1 MRKIITY
8 QEILIALNDW
18 AKSELLSKNIKFN
31 ENKDQ
36 FIQYLNYF
44 NKLISNNKRKVSCSK
59 CFEVSYENE
68 SGLNK
73 LIKKMEKGEDVNCHL
88 SKLIGNAENIDYL
101 LDGYGIKHFHLG
113 VEKEGNFIK
122 RTGELALGFITKEE
136 VFFITT
142 KNHGDDTW
150 YGKDVLEI
158 LHKERPDLIEH
169 AKVRGGCGVE
179 PKITSI
185 ADIKYCRKNQL
196 SIAIELDDGTVYFQ
210 NDLGTTLAG
219 YSSSHVFNQQHI
231 AKSIMNYINEN
242 ILQETNSLINSI
254 NLKIINITPDSEI
267 LGELLIYHIIDNK
280 LINEFIPLHLEKRKQ
295 MTQKFEMADRFNP
308 SAVEQALYKHW
319 EESGYFKPSENENAP
334 SYCITI
340 PPPNVTGS
348 LHMGHAF
355 QQTLMDTLIRFN
367 RMEGHNTLWQAGT
380 DHAGIATQMVVERK
394 IAAEEGKTRHDYGR
408 EAFINKIWDWKAYS
422 GGTIS
427 QQMRRLGNSIDW
439 ERERFT
445 MDDGLSNAV
454 KEVFVRL
461 HEEGLIYR
469 GKRLV
474 NWDPKL
480 HTAISDLEVE
490 NKESKGSLWHF
501 RYPLANGAKTA
512 DGKDYLVVATTRP
525 ETMLGDT
532 AVAVHPEDE
541 RYQSLIGKTVV
552 LPLANRE
559 IPIIA
564 DEYVDREFGTGVVKI
579 TPAHDFNDYEVG
591 KRHSLPMVNVLTL
604 NADIRDEAE
613 IIGTDGKPLAGYE
626 ATIPADYRGLERFVA
641 RKKIV
646 ADFEALGLL
655 DEIKPHDLK
664 VPYGDRGGVP
674 IEPMLT
680 DQWYVSVKPLA
691 DVAIKA
697 VEDGEIQ
704 FVPKQYENL
713 YFSWMRDIQDWCI
726 SRQLWWGHRI
736 PAWYDAEG
744 NVYVARNEEEV
755 RSKYNLDSAVE
766 LKQDEDVL
774 DTWFSSGLWTF
785 STLGWPEQ
793 TKELKMFHPTDV
805 LITGFDIIFFWVARM
820 IMFTMHF
827 VKDENG
833 KPQVPFKTVY
843 VTGLIRDEQGQKMS
857 KSKGNVLDP
866 IDMIDGI
873 SLEDLL
879 EKRTGNMMQPQL
891 AEKIAKATSKEFA
904 EGIAAH
910 GTDALRFTLAALAS
924 NGRDINWDMKRL
936 EGYRNFCN
944 KLWNASRFV
953 LTNEKLDL
961 SEGEIEFSLADRW
974 IQSEF
979 NRTVETFRNSL
990 SQYRFDLCANAIY
1003 EFTWN
1008 QFCDWYLELTK
1019 PVFANGNAAQI
1030 RAASQTLVHVLEKLL
1045 RLAHPLIPFITEEI
1059 WQKVKGFVGITA
1071 DSIMLQPFP
1080 KVEENGFDPEAEA
1093 ELEWLK
1099 EVIVAVRNIRAESN
1113 IAPSKGLD
1121 LLFRNLSAENAKI
1134 LEKQTALLKAMAK
1147 LDNVQVLSANE
1158 IAPLAVAKL
1167 VGNAELLVPMAGFIN
1182 KEAELARLT
1191 KEIEKYQNE
1200 VKRIENKLSNEAFV
1214 AKAPEAVIAKERE
1227 KQAEYQSGLEKIQE
1241 QYKAIEAL

>member
-1 MRKIITY
+1 
-8 QEILIALNDW
+8 
-18 AKSELLSKNIKFN
+18 
-31 ENKDQ
+31 
-36 FIQYLNYF
+36 
-44 NKLISNNKRKVSCSK
+44 
-59 CFEVSYENE
+59 
-68 SGLNK
+68 
-73 LIKKMEKGEDVNCHL
+73 
-88 SKLIGNAENIDYL
+88 
-101 LDGYGIKHFHLG
+101 
-113 VEKEGNFIK
+113 
-122 RTGELALGFITKEE
+122 
-136 VFFITT
+136 
-142 KNHGDDTW
+142 
-150 YGKDVLEI
+150 
-158 LHKERPDLIEH
+158 
-169 AKVRGGCGVE
+169 
-179 PKITSI
+179 
-185 ADIKYCRKNQL
+185 
-196 SIAIELDDGTVYFQ
+196 
-210 NDLGTTLAG
+210 
-219 YSSSHVFNQQHI
+219 
-231 AKSIMNYINEN
+231 
-242 ILQETNSLINSI
+242 
-254 NLKIINITPDSEI
+254 
-267 LGELLIYHIIDNK
+267 
-280 LINEFIPLHLEKRKQ
+280 
-295 MTQKFEMADRFNP
+295 
-308 SAVEQALYKHW
+308 
-319 EESGYFKPSENENAP
+319 
-334 SYCITI
+334 
-340 PPPNVTGS
+340 
-348 LHMGHAF
+348 
-355 QQTLMDTLIRFN
+355 
-367 RMEGHNTLWQAGT
+367 
-380 DHAGIATQMVVERK
+380 ATQMVVERK

-439 ERERFT
+439 DRERFT
-445 MDDGLSNAV
+445 MDEGLSNAV

-512 DGKDYLVVATTRP
+512 DGLDYLVVATTRP

-541 RYQSLIGKTVV
+541 RYQALIGKSVI

-591 KRHSLPMVNVLTL
+591 KRHGLPMVNVMTL
-604 NADIRDEAE
+604 NADIRAEAE
-613 IIGTDGKPLAGYE
+613 IIGTDGKPLSDYTAP
-626 ATIPADYRGLERFVA
+626 IPADYQSLERFAA

-655 DEIKPHDLK
+655 DQIKPHDLK

-691 DVAIKA
+691 EVATKA

-736 PAWYDAEG
+736 PAWYDEQG
-744 NVYVARNEEEV
+744 NVYVARDEAEV
-755 RSKYNLDSAVE
+755 RAKHNLPADLP

-827 VKDENG
+827 IKDENG

-873 SLEDLL
+873 SLDDLL

-891 AEKIAKATSKEFA
+891 AEKIAKATRKEFA
-904 EGIAAH
+904 EGIVAH
-910 GTDALRFTLAALAS
+910 GTDALRFTLTALAS

-944 KLWNASRFV
+944 KLWNASRYV
-953 LTNEKLDL
+953 LTNDKLDL
-961 SEGEIEFSLADRW
+961 SEGDVEFSLADRW
-974 IQSEF
+974 IESQF
-979 NRTVETFRNSL
+979 NRTVETFRTAL
-990 SQYRFDLCANAIY
+990 SQYRFDLVANAIY
-1003 EFTWN
+1003 EFTWD

-1019 PVFANGNAAQI
+1019 PIFFKGTDVQRRG
-1030 RAASQTLVHVLEKLL
+1030 ASRTLVNVLEKLL
-1045 RLAHPLIPFITEEI
+1045 RLIHPVMPFITEEI
-1059 WQKVKGFVGITA
+1059 WQKVKGFVGIEA
-1071 DSIMLQPFP
+1071 DTIMLQKFP
-1080 KVEENGFDPEAEA
+1080 QFDPLAIDETAESQINFI
-1093 ELEWLK
+1093 K

-1121 LLFRNLSAENAKI
+1121 LIARNFSADEVSILNAN
-1134 LEKQTALLKAMAK
+1134 EVLLKSMAK
-1147 LDNVQVLSANE
+1147 LDSVKVLENGE
-1158 IAPLAVAKL
+1158 NAPLSVAKL
-1167 VGNAELLVPMAGFIN
+1167 VANGEILIPMAGFIN

-1191 KEIEKYQNE
+1191 KEMDKLKGE
-1200 VKRIENKLSNEAFV
+1200 VARIEGKLSNEAFV
-1214 AKAPEAVIAKERE
+1214 AKAPEQVIAKERE
-1227 KQAEYQSGLEKIQE
+1227 KMQEYLSGLEKLQVQYQE
-1241 QYKAIEAL
+1241 IEAL

>member
-1 MRKIITY
+1 MTK
-8 QEILIALNDW
+8 
-18 AKSELLSKNIKFN
+18 
-31 ENKDQ
+31 
-36 FIQYLNYF
+36 
-44 NKLISNNKRKVSCSK
+44 KL
-59 CFEVSYENE
+59 
-68 SGLNK
+68 
-73 LIKKMEKGEDVNCHL
+73 
-88 SKLIGNAENIDYL
+88 
-101 LDGYGIKHFHLG
+101 
-113 VEKEGNFIK
+113 
-122 RTGELALGFITKEE
+122 
-136 VFFITT
+136 
-142 KNHGDDTW
+142 
-150 YGKDVLEI
+150 
-158 LHKERPDLIEH
+158 
-169 AKVRGGCGVE
+169 
-179 PKITSI
+179 
-185 ADIKYCRKNQL
+185 
-196 SIAIELDDGTVYFQ
+196 
-210 NDLGTTLAG
+210 
-219 YSSSHVFNQQHI
+219 
-231 AKSIMNYINEN
+231 
-242 ILQETNSLINSI
+242 
-254 NLKIINITPDSEI
+254 
-267 LGELLIYHIIDNK
+267 
-280 LINEFIPLHLEKRKQ
+280 
-295 MTQKFEMADRFNP
+295 EMADRFDA
-308 SAVEQALYKHW
+308 SAVEQALYNHW
-319 EESGYFKPSENENAP
+319 EQQGYFRP
-334 SYCITI
+334 SYDAGRPSYSIAI

-355 QQTLMDTLIRFN
+355 QQTLMDTLIRYH
-367 RMEGHNTLWQAGT
+367 RMQGDNTLWQAGT

-408 EAFINKIWDWKAYS
+408 EAFIQKIWDWKAYS

-445 MDDGLSNAV
+445 MDEGLSEAV

-490 NKESKGSLWHF
+490 NKESKGSLWYF

-512 DGKDYLVVATTRP
+512 EGLDYLVVATTRP
-525 ETMLGDT
+525 ETVLGDT

-559 IPIIA
+559 IPIVA

-591 KRHSLPMVNVLTL
+591 KRHNLPMVNVMTF
-604 NADIRDEAE
+604 NADIREEPE
-613 IIGTDGKPLAGYE
+613 IIGMDSQPLTTYE
-626 ATIPADYRGLERFVA
+626 AVIPEDYRGLERFAA

-646 ADFEALGLL
+646 ADFDALGLL
-655 DEIKPHDLK
+655 EKIQPHDLK

-691 DVAIKA
+691 EVAIKA

-713 YFSWMRDIQDWCI
+713 YYSWMRDIQDWCI

-736 PAWYDAEG
+736 PAWYDEQG
-744 NVYVARNEEEV
+744 NVYVGRSEDEV
-755 RSKYNLDSAVE
+755 RSKNGLNSSVV
-766 LKQDEDVL
+766 LRQDEDVL
-774 DTWFSSGLWTF
+774 DTWFSSALWTF
-785 STLGWPEQ
+785 STLGWPQQ
-793 TKELKMFHPTDV
+793 TKELAMFHPTSV

-820 IMFTMHF
+820 IMMTMHF
-827 VKDENG
+827 IKDENG

-857 KSKGNVLDP
+857 KSKGNVIDP
-866 IDMIDGI
+866 LDMIDGI
-873 SLEDLL
+873 DLESLLA
-879 EKRTGNMMQPQL
+879 KRTGNMMQPQL
-891 AEKIAKATSKEFA
+891 AEKIAKATRKEFP
-904 EGIAAH
+904 EGIQPH

-924 NGRDINWDMKRL
+924 TGRDINWDMKRL

-953 LTNEKLDL
+953 LTNDKLDL
-961 SEGEIEFSLADRW
+961 SAGEREFSLADKW
-974 IQSEF
+974 IQAEF
-979 NRTVETFRNSL
+979 NKTVQNFRNAL
-990 SQYRFDLCANAIY
+990 DQYRFDLAATELY

-1019 PVFANGNAAQI
+1019 PVFANGTEAEK
-1030 RAASQTLVHVLEKLL
+1030 RAASFTLVQVLEKLL

-1059 WQKVKGFVGITA
+1059 WKKVKDFAGVEGETIMTQAFPAFDEALVNDDAVAQISWIKDVIT
-1071 DSIMLQPFP
+1071 
-1080 KVEENGFDPEAEA
+1080 
-1093 ELEWLK
+1093 
-1099 EVIVAVRNIRAESN
+1099 AVRNIRAESN

-1121 LLFRNLSAENAKI
+1121 LLLRNLSAEEQNT
-1134 LEKQTALLKAMAK
+1134 LENNRTLIQIMAK
-1147 LDNVQVLSANE
+1147 LDSVKVLAPSE
-1158 IAPLAVAKL
+1158 EAPLSVAKL

-1182 KEAELARLT
+1182 KETELARLN
-1191 KEIEKYQNE
+1191 KEIEKLVGE
-1200 VKRIENKLSNEAFV
+1200 VKRIESKLGNEAFV

-1227 KQAEYQSGLEKIQE
+1227 KMQDYQSGLEKLRA
-1241 QYKAIEAL
+1241 QYVCIENL